1 MPPKLRSASRPLA
14 VLLGALALCCATLTG
29 AAPPKKS
36 DPSWAELSAKQKE
49 ILAPLAGE
57 WDKLEPANRQKW
69 LGVAKRYP
77 KMTPIGKKRV
87 QTRMRKWAAL
97 TPEQRAQARKN
108 YRDIRKRSRKKDKDL
123 GKQWLEYERSRG
135 RGSTT
140 APRSSPPAP
149 AAAGQQ

>member
-1 MPPKLRSASRPLA
+1 MPSSLRSASRPLA
-14 VLLGALALCCATLTG
+14 ALLGALALCCATLTG

-36 DPSWAELSAKQKE
+36 APSWAELSASQKE

-57 WDKLEPANRQKW
+57 WDKLDTANRQRW

-97 TPEQRAQARKN
+97 TPEQREQARQN
-108 YRDIRKRSRKKDKDL
+108 YRDMRKHSRNKDKDL
-123 GKQWLEYERSRG
+123 SKEWLEYERSLG
-135 RGSTT
+135 RSSTT
-140 APRSSPPAP
+140 APPASPAP